1 MAKKMKKL
9 TKTGKRRRCE
19 KQRVV
24 VLRENCSRCP
34 PDPLIMCA
42 TSTTVVAGGTRP
54 SQTTL
59 HSSKTP
65 PPPPPSRPSLRL
77 RRQRLCSILLD
88 ALTAFSV
95 LVYLLRV
102 NPSYLDPWGLRNA
115 KSWALGYAIIR
126 FGVLFYD
133 HLVVYLIEN
142 AFGGKL
148 LPTRVPGAPSVR
160 FVELDVRSLVY
171 LFLNSINE
179 YAFVMRLT
187 RYLWLGGRG
196 GHMSRELSGLT
207 IWNTM
212 VALGIMFVSMDVLYA
227 PLHHVMHLPSLYP
240 LIHKHHHRQ
249 HYPTRGYLDA
259 GNEHPIEHM
268 IGVLCT
274 WFAVCVS
281 EALLPTCGMWL
292 RRMKAS
298 IVDGPPWEGGLDDAM
313 ISGGGVHALTVVLF
327 FQFHAALA
335 CMNHS
340 PYDVRFSL
348 PFIGSDAI
356 FRPFDGIMKWSGG
369 GADNI
374 VGRWIRNIITGRWFR
389 YSVCHH
395 EMHHR
400 KFNYNYG
407 QYCMFYDVWMGTFV
421 EYEGPLSAVEIEAR
435 KRNRLK
441 GE

>member
-1 MAKKMKKL
+1 
-9 TKTGKRRRCE
+9 
-19 KQRVV
+19 
-24 VLRENCSRCP
+24 
-34 PDPLIMCA
+34 MCA
-42 TSTTVVAGGTRP
+42 TSTTVVDGGMR
-54 SQTTL
+54 
-59 HSSKTP
+59 SSRTAHGGGKAHTSPPPPTP
-65 PPPPPSRPSLRL
+65 PPPRLSLRL
-77 RRQRLCSILLD
+77 RRQRQCSILLD
-88 ALTAFSV
+88 AATAISV
-95 LVYLLRV
+95 LVYLSHA

-115 KSWALGYAIIR
+115 KYWALGYALIR
-126 FGVLFYD
+126 FGVFFYD
-133 HLVVYLIEN
+133 HLVVYLVEGV
-142 AFGGKL
+142 FGGKL

-160 FVELDVRSLVY
+160 FVSLDARSLVY

-196 GHMSRELSGLT
+196 GRMSWELSGLNL
-207 IWNTM
+207 WNTLI
-212 VALGIMFVSMDVLYA
+212 ALGIMFVSMDALYA
-227 PLHHVMHLPSLYP
+227 PLHHIMHLPSFYP
-240 LIHKHHHRQ
+240 LVHKHHHRQ

-259 GNEHPIEHM
+259 GNEHPIEHA

-292 RRMKAS
+292 RRTRAS
-298 IVDGPPWEGGLDDAM
+298 VVDGSPWMVGIDDGG

-348 PFIGSDAI
+348 PFVGSDAV
-356 FRPFDGIMKWSGG
+356 FRPIYGIMKRSGG
-369 GADNI
+369 RRVDGNI
-374 VGRWIRNIITGRWFR
+374 VGRWIGNIITGRWFR
-389 YSVCHH
+389 YSVGHH

-407 QYCMFYDVWMGTFV
+407 QYCMFYDMWMGTFA
-421 EYEGPLSAVEIEAR
+421 EYEGPLSAAEIGAR
-435 KRNRLK
+435 KGNSLK